1 MRICGRPTKK
11 SSRHFS
17 HQHDLPQSGP
27 SRLRHIG
34 IEKSATQGTEHLTD
48 NIRAET
54 LPLPVLQSKS
64 MDREVRRLFLQLSPL
79 RLMSI
84 KNSSVESVRR
94 SWQLC
99 VKAFASRE
107 PVGAVVEK
115 VIQTPDRALNVKIYS
130 PRQFAKD
137 GLQPALVWFH
147 GGGFVFGDLYTAGA
161 TCRQL
166 ANRCSCVVVAVEYRL
181 APEASLHDGIRDC
194 VQAFQGVAAEAEDLG
209 IDADRVAIGGD
220 SAGGALAALVA
231 QRCKSEGGRQ
241 PAAQM
246 LVYPAT
252 DLSRDYS
259 VVAGSHLPMAA
270 EGIEWLQ
277 SRISRLTDLN
287 DPTISPLLSDNLVGL
302 PPAIVL
308 TAGFDPL
315 REEALAY
322 ARRLASNGVAVR
334 LIHFPGQFHGFLSF
348 DNVLQGAREAFDR
361 LGSALAIL
369 FDSGRLDPGVECA
382 AASRVSWPPLWIRP
396 SQRLKE
402 TAVVCQLLI
411 DVVKRGVIYLL
422 GRRRADGEG
431 IRIE

>member
-1 MRICGRPTKK
+1 
-11 SSRHFS
+11 
-17 HQHDLPQSGP
+17 
-27 SRLRHIG
+27 
-34 IEKSATQGTEHLTD
+34 LTD
-48 NIRAET
+48 NVRAEMLT
-54 LPLPVLQSKS
+54 LPILQSES
-64 MDREVRRLFLQLSPL
+64 MDREVRRLFMQLSPI

-84 KNSSVESVRR
+84 KNTSVESVRR

-107 PVGAVVEK
+107 PVAAVVEK
-115 VIQTPDRALNVKIYS
+115 VIPTVDGALKIRIYS
-130 PRQFAKD
+130 PKQIAKD
-137 GLQPALVWFH
+137 ELQPALVWFH

-166 ANRCSCVVVAVEYRL
+166 ANRCGCAVIAVEYRL
-181 APEASLHDGIRDC
+181 APESSLQDGLSDC
-194 VQAFQGVAAEAEDLG
+194 VEAFRWVVAQANELG

-220 SAGGALAALVA
+220 SAGGSLAALVA
-231 QRCKSEGGRQ
+231 QRCKSKGSRQ

-259 VVAGSHLPMAA
+259 TVAGSHLPLAA

-287 DPTISPLLSDNLVGL
+287 DPAISPLLSDNVAGL

-322 ARRLASNGVAVR
+322 ARRLASSGVSVR

-361 LGSALAIL
+361 LGSALAT
-369 FDSGRLDPGVECA
+369 FFSSSRLEPGVECA
-382 AASRVSWPPLWIRP
+382 APSPASWRLLWLHP

-402 TAVVCQLLI
+402 TSVVLQLLI
-411 DVVKRGVIYLL
+411 DLFKRGLTNLL
-422 GRRRADGEG
+422 RRRAADQGG
-431 IRIE
+431 VQRK

>member
-1 MRICGRPTKK
+1 
-11 SSRHFS
+11 
-17 HQHDLPQSGP
+17 
-27 SRLRHIG
+27 
-34 IEKSATQGTEHLTD
+34 LTD
-48 NIRAET
+48 STRAET
-54 LPLPVLQSKS
+54 LALPILQSES
-64 MDREVRRLFLQLSPL
+64 MDREVRRLFMQLSPL

-84 KNSSVESVRR
+84 KNISVESVRR

-99 VKAFASRE
+99 TKAFASRE
-107 PVGAVVEK
+107 PVAAVTEK
-115 VIQTPDRALNVKIYS
+115 VAPTADGALNLRIYS
-130 PRQFAKD
+130 PKQLAKAE
-137 GLQPALVWFH
+137 LQPALVWFH

-161 TCRQL
+161 TCRRL
-166 ANRCSCVVVAVEYRL
+166 ANRCGCAVIAVEYRL
-181 APEASLHDGIRDC
+181 APESPLQDAISDC
-194 VQAFQGVAAEAEDLG
+194 VEAFRWVVAQADELG
-209 IDADRVAIGGD
+209 IDPARVAIGGD

-231 QRCKSEGGRQ
+231 QKCKSKGGRQ

-259 VVAGSHLPMAA
+259 TVAGSHLPLAA

-287 DPTISPLLSDNLVGL
+287 DPAISPLLSDDLGGL

-322 ARRLASNGVAVR
+322 ARRLASSGVPVR

-361 LGSALAIL
+361 LGSTLAVL
-369 FDSGRLDPGVECA
+369 FDNGRLEPGVECA
-382 AASRVSWPPLWIRP
+382 APSRRLWPPLWLRP

-402 TAVVCQLLI
+402 TAVVFQLLI
-411 DVVKRGVIYLL
+411 DLLKQGVINVL
-422 GRRRADGEG
+422 GRRRGHREG
-431 IRIE
+431 TREK

>member
-1 MRICGRPTKK
+1 LAD
-11 SSRHFS
+11 S
-17 HQHDLPQSGP
+17 
-27 SRLRHIG
+27 
-34 IEKSATQGTEHLTD
+34 
-48 NIRAET
+48 IRAET
-54 LPLPVLQSKS
+54 LTLPVLQSES
-64 MDREVRRLFLQLSPL
+64 MDREVRRLFVQLSPI

-84 KNSSVESVRR
+84 KTTPVASVRR

-107 PVGAVVEK
+107 PVAEVVEK
-115 VIQTPDRALNVKIYS
+115 EFPTADGALKVRIYS
-130 PRQFAKD
+130 PKPLEKD
-137 GLQPALVWFH
+137 QLQPALVWFH

-166 ANRCSCVVVAVEYRL
+166 ANRCGCAVIAVEYRL
-181 APEASLHDGIRDC
+181 APESSLQDGLSDC
-194 VQAFQGVAAEAEDLG
+194 VEAFRWVAAQANELG
-209 IDADRVAIGGD
+209 IDADRIAIGGD

-231 QRCKSEGGRQ
+231 QRYKSKGGRQ

-259 VVAGSHLPMAA
+259 TIGASHFPSAS

-277 SRISRLTDLN
+277 SRISHLTDLN
-287 DPTISPLLSDNLVGL
+287 DPAISPLLSDNLAGL
-302 PPAIVL
+302 PPAIML

-322 ARRLASNGVAVR
+322 ARRLASSGVSVR

-361 LGSALAIL
+361 LGSALAVL
-369 FDSGRLDPGVECA
+369 FDSGRLEPGVECA
-382 AASRVSWPPLWIRP
+382 VPSHGSWPPLWMRP

-402 TAVVCQLLI
+402 AAVVCQIMIEVL
-411 DVVKRGVIYLL
+411 KRGVIYAL
-422 GRRRADGEG
+422 GRRRADGGGAQEK
-431 IRIE
+431 

>member
-1 MRICGRPTKK
+1 V
-11 SSRHFS
+11 
-17 HQHDLPQSGP
+17 
-27 SRLRHIG
+27 
-34 IEKSATQGTEHLTD
+34 LTD
-48 NIRAET
+48 NDMTKERILTDSMRAEM
-54 LPLPVLQSKS
+54 LVLPVLQSEL
-64 MDREVRRLFLQLSPL
+64 MDREVRRLFMQLSPI

-84 KNSSVESVRR
+84 KNASVESVRR

-99 VKAFASRE
+99 VKAFASRA
-107 PVGAVVEK
+107 AVAAVLEK
-115 VIQTPDRALNVKIYS
+115 LIPTADGDLKIRIYS
-130 PRQFAKD
+130 PKLYAKD
-137 GLQPALVWFH
+137 ELRPALVWFH

-166 ANRCSCVVVAVEYRL
+166 ANRCGCAVIAVEYRL
-181 APEASLHDGIRDC
+181 APESSLQDGLSDC
-194 VQAFQGVAAEAEDLG
+194 VEAFRWVAAQANGLG
-209 IDADRVAIGGD
+209 IDPDRLAIGGD

-231 QRCKSEGGRQ
+231 QKCKSKAGRQ

-259 VVAGSHLPMAA
+259 TIAGSHLPLAA

-287 DPTISPLLSDNLVGL
+287 DPAISPLLSDDLAGL

-322 ARRLASNGVAVR
+322 ARRLASSGVSVR

-361 LGSALAIL
+361 LGSALTTL
-369 FDSGRLDPGVECA
+369 FDSGRLEPGVECA
-382 AASRVSWPPLWIRP
+382 APSPASWRPLWLHP

-402 TAVVCQLLI
+402 TAVVIQLLI
-411 DVVKRGVIYLL
+411 DIFKRNLTNLLRRRDADRRGVQIK
-422 GRRRADGEG
+422 
-431 IRIE
+431 

>member
-1 MRICGRPTKK
+1 
-11 SSRHFS
+11 
-17 HQHDLPQSGP
+17 
-27 SRLRHIG
+27 
-34 IEKSATQGTEHLTD
+34 LTD
-48 NIRAET
+48 STRAET
-54 LPLPVLQSKS
+54 LALPVLQSES
-64 MDREVRRLFLQLSPL
+64 MDREVRRLFMQLSPL

-84 KNSSVESVRR
+84 KNTSVESVRR

-99 VKAFASRE
+99 TKAFASRA
-107 PVGAVVEK
+107 PVAAVAEK
-115 VIQTPDRALNVKIYS
+115 VVPTADGSLNVRIYS
-130 PRQFAKD
+130 PKQLAKD
-137 GLQPALVWFH
+137 EPQPALVWFH

-166 ANRCSCVVVAVEYRL
+166 ANRCGCAVIAVEYRL
-181 APEASLHDGIRDC
+181 APESSLQDGISDC
-194 VQAFQGVAAEAEDLG
+194 VEAFRWVVAQANELG
-209 IDADRVAIGGD
+209 IDPDRVAIGGD

-231 QRCKSEGGRQ
+231 QRCKSKGGRQ

-259 VVAGSHLPMAA
+259 TIAGSHLPLAA

-287 DPTISPLLSDNLVGL
+287 DPAISPLLSDDLGGL
-302 PPAIVL
+302 PSAIVL

-322 ARRLASNGVAVR
+322 ARRLASSGVSVR

-361 LGSALAIL
+361 LGTAMATL

-382 AASRVSWPPLWIRP
+382 APSPASWRLLWLHP

-402 TAVVCQLLI
+402 TAVVFQLLI
-411 DVVKRGVIYLL
+411 DIFKRSLTNLL
-422 GRRRADGEG
+422 GRRDADRRG
-431 IRIE
+431 IQEK

>member
-1 MRICGRPTKK
+1 MRRIG
-11 SSRHFS
+11 
-17 HQHDLPQSGP
+17 
-27 SRLRHIG
+27 LRHHVG
-34 IEKSATQGTEHLTD
+34 KDQVLKNST
-48 NIRAET
+48 RAET
-54 LPLPVLQSKS
+54 LALPVLQSES
-64 MDREVRRLFLQLSPL
+64 IDREVRRLFMQLSPI

-84 KNSSVESVRR
+84 KNTPVASVRR

-107 PVGAVVEK
+107 PVAAVVEK
-115 VIQTPDRALNVKIYS
+115 EVPTADGALKVRIYS
-130 PRQFAKD
+130 PSPLAKD
-137 GLQPALVWFH
+137 ELQPALVWFH

-166 ANRCSCVVVAVEYRL
+166 ANRCGCAVIAVEYRL
-181 APEASLHDGIRDC
+181 APESSLQDGLSDCEEAFRWAATQAS
-194 VQAFQGVAAEAEDLG
+194 ELG

-231 QRCKSEGGRQ
+231 QRCKKKGGRQ

-259 VVAGSHLPMAA
+259 TTVGSHLPLAA

-287 DPTISPLLSDNLVGL
+287 DPAISPLLADDLGGL

-322 ARRLASNGVAVR
+322 ARRLASSGVSVR

-361 LGSALAIL
+361 LGSALAVL
-369 FDSGRLDPGVECA
+369 FDSGRLEPGVECA
-382 AASRVSWPPLWIRP
+382 APSRRLWPPLWMRP
-396 SQRLKE
+396 SQRIKE
-402 TAVVCQLLI
+402 TAVVFQTLI
-411 DVVKRGVIYLL
+411 DLLKRGVINVL
-422 GRRRADGEG
+422 GRRRADREG
-431 IRIE
+431 A